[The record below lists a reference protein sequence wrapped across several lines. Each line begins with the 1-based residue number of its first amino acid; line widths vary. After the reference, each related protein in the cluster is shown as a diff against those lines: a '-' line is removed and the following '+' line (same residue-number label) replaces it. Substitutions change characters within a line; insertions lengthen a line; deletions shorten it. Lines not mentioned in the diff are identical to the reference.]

1 MLVLGVR
8 ALLDRGLDPPASIC
22 RGACFACVLR
32 VFCESERELE
42 RIRERIKERIRERE
56 REREREN

>member
-1 MLVLGVR
+1 MSQRVFLGGGPEVLLVFLACLGGVR

-32 VFCESERELE
+32 VFCESE
-42 RIRERIKERIRERE
+42 
-56 REREREN
+56 